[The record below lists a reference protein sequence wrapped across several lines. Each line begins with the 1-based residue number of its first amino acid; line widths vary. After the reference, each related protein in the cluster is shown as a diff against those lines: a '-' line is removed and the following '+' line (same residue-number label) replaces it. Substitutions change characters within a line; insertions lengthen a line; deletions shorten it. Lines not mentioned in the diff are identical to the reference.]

1 MTHRLAMVESDDA
14 AVTALLKDTG
24 WTVVDPATAD
34 LSRIRDA
41 GRVDLFIGEVRGES
55 LSADIRRLTTLHALA
70 PDLSMVIVTERLG
83 AGDDHLPDGVMD
95 VPVVRRGCSQG
106 LLAAAIAAAR

>member
-1 MTHRLAMVESDDA
+1 MNRLAMIECDDA
-14 AVTALLKDTG
+14 AVTALLNDTG
-24 WTVVDPATAD
+24 WTVVDAATVA

-41 GRVDLFIGEVRGES
+41 GGVDLFVGEVRSDS

-70 PDLSMVIVTERLG
+70 PNLSMVIVAERLG
-83 AGDDHLPDGVMD
+83 AGDDHLLDGVMD
-95 VPVVRRGCSQG
+95 VPVVRRGCSHG